1 MGGKNQDMK
10 VVVSWSGGKDSC
22 YAYYLITQQGHQV
35 ISLLTMMMTET
46 KSNFHMIPVS
56 ILDAQAEAIEIPLIK
71 KTTTPQTYEKDFK
84 SVLKEGKAKGVEG
97 LVTGDIY
104 EVAGHEEGW
113 LGRVCKEVGVTPVK
127 PLWMGDTKKI
137 YLDYL
142 KTGFKA
148 TVVRTKLDVLGVE
161 WLGRTLDKKFY
172 DDILKLGNVDACGE
186 GGEYHTVVTDG
197 PTFKKK
203 IEIQETQKHK
213 LEDSFGYLEIKKF
226 KVVPK

>member
-1 MGGKNQDMK
+1 MK

-22 YAYYLITQQGHQV
+22 YAYYLVTQQGHHV

-71 KTTTPQTYEKDFK
+71 KTTTPETYEKDFK
-84 SVLKEGKAKGVEG
+84 SVLKECKAKGVKG

-113 LGRVCKEVGVTPVK
+113 LGRVCKEVGLTPVK
-127 PLWMGDTKKI
+127 PLWMGDTKEI

-142 KTGFKA
+142 KTGYKA
-148 TVVRTKLDVLGVE
+148 TVVRTKLGLLGAE

-203 IEIQETQKHK
+203 IEIQETQKHM